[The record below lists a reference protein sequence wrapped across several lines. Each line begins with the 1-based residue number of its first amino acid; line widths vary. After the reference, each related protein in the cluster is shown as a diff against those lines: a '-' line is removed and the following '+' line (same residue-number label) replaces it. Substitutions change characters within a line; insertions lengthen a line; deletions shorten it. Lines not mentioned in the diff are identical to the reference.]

1 MARGLILGCFL
12 TSFLAFPNSVN
23 AQDDDA
29 YEYQTEMIWGIT
41 KNTSSGL
48 IGGFM
53 LKYSRA
59 KTSKMYETF
68 GLEIVNVKHPK
79 EVRYNSIITGNFFIW
94 GKQSYLYAIRPQY
107 GRDMILFRK
116 APQQGVQIIGSL
128 AGGPSIGI
136 LAPYYIQYATGSFS
150 SVSEQ
155 YDPAKHDFPNILGTG
170 RIFQGITESDL
181 AIGFNAK
188 ASLSFEFGTFKS
200 NVTGFEVGFL
210 VDTYTSKVILVPNSD
225 NSAVFPTAFI
235 TLFYGSR
242 R

>member
-1 MARGLILGCFL
+1 MLRGLLVGCILIVAAL
-12 TSFLAFPNSVN
+12 INSAF
-23 AQDDDA
+23 AQNDDA
-29 YEYQTEMIWGIT
+29 YEYQTELIWGIT

-48 IGGFM
+48 IGGFTV
-53 LKYSRA
+53 KYSRA
-59 KTSKMYETF
+59 KSSKIYETF

-94 GKQSYLYAIRPQY
+94 GKQSYLYAVRPQY
-107 GRDMILFRK
+107 GRDMVLFRK
-116 APQQGVQIIGSL
+116 APQQGVQIVGSV

-136 LAPYYIQYATGSFS
+136 VAPYYIQYATGSFS

-155 YDPAKHDFPNILGTG
+155 YDPAKHDFLNILGTG
-170 RIFQGITESDL
+170 KIFKGITGSNL
-181 AIGFNAK
+181 AIGLNAK

-210 VDTYTSKVILVPNSD
+210 VDMYSKQVILVPNSD
-225 NSAVFPTAFI
+225 NSSIFPTAFI

>member
-1 MARGLILGCFL
+1 MGRGFLIGCL
-12 TSFLAFPNSVN
+12 LISLLALSFRVS

-41 KNTSSGL
+41 KNTASGL
-48 IGGFM
+48 IGGFT

-59 KTSKMYETF
+59 RTAKIYETF

-94 GKQSYLYAIRPQY
+94 GKQSYLYSIRPQY
-107 GRDMILFRK
+107 GRDMVLFKK
-116 APQQGVQIIGSL
+116 APQQGVQIVGSL

-155 YDPAKHDFPNILGTG
+155 YDPAKHDFVNILGTG
-170 RIFQGITESDL
+170 RIFQGITESNI
-181 AIGFNAK
+181 AIGLNVK

-210 VDTYTSKVILVPNSD
+210 VDAYSKEIILVPNSE
-225 NSAVFPTAFI
+225 NTAIFPTAFI

>member
-1 MARGLILGCFL
+1 LVFLFFSFAAALTVLG
-12 TSFLAFPNSVN
+12 
-23 AQDDDA
+23 QDDDA

-48 IGGFM
+48 IGGFTV
-53 LKYSRA
+53 KYSKARSP
-59 KTSKMYETF
+59 KIFETF

-107 GRDMILFRK
+107 GRDMVLFQK
-116 APQQGVQIIGSL
+116 APQQGVQILGSI

-155 YDPAKHDFPNILGTG
+155 YDPSKHDFPNILGTG
-170 RIFQGITESDL
+170 RIFQGITESNF
-181 AIGFNAK
+181 AIGLNAK

-210 VDTYTSKVILVPNSD
+210 VDAYAQRVILVPNSE
-225 NSAVFPTAFI
+225 NSAIFPTAFI